1 MDKILEYWEVLAAA
15 GTGMIGFFSG
25 SKMRKADAL
34 QNMQNSYDLFTK
46 HQTEQ
51 LSLIREEM
59 STLKKE
65 NSELRNDVRQLQKDN
80 TLLHKEISLLTKE
93 NSRLILLCE
102 DLKKENRQ
110 LKLQIN
116 R

>member
-1 MDKILEYWEVLAAA
+1 MDKLFEYWEFIVAAI
-15 GTGMIGFFSG
+15 TGIVGFFSG

-34 QNMQNSYDLFTK
+34 QNMQKSYDLFTE

-51 LSLIREEM
+51 LKLIRDEM

-80 TLLHKEISLLTKE
+80 TQLHKEISLLTKE

-102 DLKKENRQ
+102 DLKKENSQ
-110 LKLQIN
+110 LKLQMKL
-116 R
+116 